1 MDEFDKIRELSE
13 DLSNRKEPVFT
24 GFNQPK
30 EPSFHEIAAMREA
43 LFEKPQQTEPAPVHN
58 LQEPQKEV
66 ETFEKRDQILTI
78 LRQILMNCNK
88 ICNT

>member
-43 LFEKPQQTEPAPVHN
+43 LFEKTQQPEPVNVHN
-58 LQEPQKEV
+58 QQEPQKES
-66 ETFEKRDQILTI
+66 EPFERREVQS
-78 LRQILMNCNK
+78 N
-88 ICNT
+88 